1 MSPFPTHRSFA
12 DPHGKIMVFRE
23 NPTKIP
29 GKKSA
34 KVYQFLYSSLMIATA
49 GGTVNLHDSQV
60 MLEQ

>member
-1 MSPFPTHRSFA
+1 
-12 DPHGKIMVFRE
+12 MVFRE